1 MDQSPKDQNSETRDF
16 STTDEGDDH
25 DNVNLVD
32 MELEPKIEDEI
43 HSSADF
49 LEGAFNLSFVSKAAD
64 PRTSRKPTGTAEF
77 GTLPFVKTV
86 VQDGGE
92 QKEDSTRL
100 KRGSRPSVKLIANRL
115 HTDTLK
121 LERLWQE
128 TAEAIS
134 KLKGTPDSVEALCK
148 VLGDLCSAFME
159 YQLFW
164 VSLMDF
170 MAYVSLPERQ
180 ERQML
185 EEIMRT

>member
-16 STTDEGDDH
+16 SAADEGDDH

-32 MELEPKIEDEI
+32 MELEPEIEDEI

-49 LEGAFNLSFVSKAAD
+49 LEGAFSLSFASKAAD
-64 PRTSRKPTGTAEF
+64 PRTSRKPTGTAEL

-92 QKEDSTRL
+92 DSTRP
-100 KRGSRPSVKLIANRL
+100 KRVSKPSAKLIANRL
-115 HTDTLK
+115 QTDTSK

-134 KLKGTPDSVEALCK
+134 KL
-148 VLGDLCSAFME
+148 
-159 YQLFW
+159 Q
-164 VSLMDF
+164 
-170 MAYVSLPERQ
+170 
-180 ERQML
+180 
-185 EEIMRT
+185 